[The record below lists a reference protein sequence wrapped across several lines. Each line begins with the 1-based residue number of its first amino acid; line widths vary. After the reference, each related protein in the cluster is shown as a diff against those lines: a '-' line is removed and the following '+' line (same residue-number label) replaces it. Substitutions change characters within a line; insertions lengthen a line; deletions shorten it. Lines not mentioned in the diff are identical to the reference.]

1 MPKIS
6 AIIHTHNDALRIG
19 RALDSLR
26 GCDEVII
33 VDHGSED
40 HTRNIARKHGAT
52 VKKSLPGV
60 EPGAYMMDA
69 RFDWI
74 FCLSPHEALSES
86 LEASL
91 LEFRERP
98 ADEEKGTA
106 YNVTLREERGSDWR
120 PLAPETRLANRSCLN
135 WTSEFPPN
143 IAGAPTLT
151 GELLRFEEPRR
162 IKSA

>member
-6 AIIHTHNDALRIG
+6 AIIQTNNDALRIG

-26 GCDEVII
+26 GCDEVIV

-40 HTRNIARKHGAT
+40 DTRNIARKHGAI
-52 VKKSLPGV
+52 VKKGLPGV

-86 LEASL
+86 LETSL

-98 ADEEKGTA
+98 ADEEQGTA

-120 PLAPETRLANRSCLN
+120 ALAPETRLANRACLN

-143 IAGAPTLT
+143 IASAPTLA